1 LFTKLLEP
9 HYELVISNNPD
20 VLIYSCYGFEHLKYR
35 CHKIFYTGENVRPD
49 FKECDFSL
57 SFDYPDYKNR
67 NLRLPLVRWHHV
79 ERLFEKKQIEK
90 ILGSKTKFC
99 CMVVSNPN
107 CKERNL
113 FFEKLSSY
121 KKVDSGG
128 KFSNNIGYNVD
139 DKVKFLQDYKF
150 VLAFENSCYPGYTTE
165 KIIAPMFKNSL
176 PVYWGNPNI
185 ETDFNPRSF
194 INVHNY
200 KSFDEA
206 IEEII
211 RVDKDDKAYGKYLEQ
226 PWFANNQMP
235 DVLELDYL
243 SQKLFE
249 AIESL
254 RNTRPVA
261 SKYYNQIYQT
271 VNKQKKRILSR
282 MLRKQHWYC

>member
-1 LFTKLLEP
+1 
-9 HYELVISNNPD
+9 
-20 VLIYSCYGFEHLKYR
+20 
-35 CHKIFYTGENVRPD
+35 
-49 FKECDFSL
+49 
-57 SFDYPDYKNR
+57 
-67 NLRLPLVRWHHV
+67 
-79 ERLFEKKQIEK
+79 
-90 ILGSKTKFC
+90 
-99 CMVVSNPN
+99 
-107 CKERNL
+107 
-113 FFEKLSSY
+113 
-121 KKVDSGG
+121 
-128 KFSNNIGYNVD
+128 
-139 DKVKFLQDYKF
+139 
-150 VLAFENSCYPGYTTE
+150 
-165 KIIAPMFKNSL
+165 MFKNSL

-185 ETDFNPRSF
+185 ETDFNPGSF
-194 INVHNY
+194 INVHDY

>member
-1 LFTKLLEP
+1 
-9 HYELVISNNPD
+9 
-20 VLIYSCYGFEHLKYR
+20 
-35 CHKIFYTGENVRPD
+35 VRPD

-90 ILGSKTKFC
+90 IIGSKTKFC
-99 CMVVSNPN
+99 CMVVSNPI

-128 KFSNNIGYNVD
+128 KFSNNIGYSVD

-194 INVHNY
+194 INVHDY

-254 RNTRPVA
+254 RETKPVA
-261 SKYYNQIYQT
+261 GKYYNRVYQT

-282 MLRKQHWYC
+282 IMRKQHWYC